1 MAAKEITDFGV
12 TWVILFKQRLIS
24 PRHRWLQLISSS
36 IIGYLQ
42 IRVSNMVAK
51 EITDFGVTWVILFKQ
66 RLISPRHR
74 WLQLISSPV

>member
-36 IIGYLQ
+36 IIGYL
-42 IRVSNMVAK
+42 
-51 EITDFGVTWVILFKQ
+51 
-66 RLISPRHR
+66 
-74 WLQLISSPV
+74 